1 MYLKKIELVGF
12 KSFANK
18 TVVDFMPDEPAN
30 VKNGSFESENNK
42 RRFAGITAIVGPN
55 GSGKSNIADA
65 IRWAMGEQ
73 SMKNLRGKK
82 MEDIIFAGSGKR
94 GRLNYAT
101 VSLHFD
107 NSDKQ
112 IPLDFSEVII
122 KRKLFRN
129 GDSEY
134 VINGSRVRLI
144 DVADLLAKAGVGK
157 DSYSVLNQGMSDA
170 ILNAS
175 PSERREIFEDAAGV
189 KQYQIKKN
197 RALRKIETTHKNLIQ
212 VEGLLNEINP
222 HLQSL
227 RRQANKAQ
235 KGGELKIKLRKLQEK
250 YFAYLWYKF
259 QQEQKK
265 SFDQKE
271 TLGNEMM
278 HLQKDVDKLND
289 LVLVESRKMRQSKK
303 PDELRTKKD
312 KIYQDMNKLER
323 ERMVVSGKLEI
334 TQEKIKQQNVIQN
347 IPVDKRYIQLELV
360 QLHNEQKKLI
370 EKIKN
375 VEKLEELQDIREFAR
390 VIEQKTFELRN
401 DIEKG
406 NVEGRK
412 TAEQIV
418 GEKKLK
424 KLISELEKQQNIII
438 QKIVILKEQILKI
451 NKEIEIEIRK
461 DEKDR
466 ENFFQKEDDLRE
478 KQRKL
483 NFLKDKFNEA
493 KIALARIEVREEDL
507 TEDAKNDLGIK
518 IQDLKYDEQKINVS
532 DVEQKIFTIKNRL
545 DQIGGIDPLIMDE
558 YQETNQRYETLQ
570 QESADLEKAIVSLK
584 EIAKEMDKKIDKVFT
599 TAFSK
604 INKEFSKYFRIIF
617 GGGNATLI
625 KTKNLKKKMR
635 NIMNTNEIFNEGRSA
650 MVEKNNV
657 EIDDN
662 ENKSNNDNIAG
673 EMISE
678 IGVDISACPPGKKIS
693 NLTML
698 SGGERSLTAL
708 ALLFAIIS
716 YNPPPFAV
724 LDEVEAALDEAN
736 SLRFGKI
743 LQELSNNTQFIAITH
758 NRETMHQA
766 SYLYGATMGDD
777 GVTKLL
783 SVKLDKYK

>member
-1 MYLKKIELVGF
+1 MYLKKIEIAGF

-18 TVVDFMPDEPAN
+18 TVVDFMPLDS
-30 VKNGSFESENNK
+30 KNIEKGGFDSGEK
-42 RRFAGITAIVGPN
+42 KQKQTGITAIVGPN

-82 MEDIIFAGSGKR
+82 MEDIIFAGSGKK
-94 GRLNYAT
+94 GKLNYAT

-122 KRKLFRN
+122 RRKLFRN

-134 VINGSRVRLI
+134 VINGSKVRLI

-170 ILNAS
+170 MLNAS
-175 PSERREIFEDAAGV
+175 PAERRTILEDAAGV

-197 RALRKIETTHKNLIQ
+197 RALKKMETTRKNLEQ
-212 VEGLLNEINP
+212 VDGLLNEISP
-222 HLQSL
+222 HLRSL
-227 RRQANKAQ
+227 KRQASKAQ
-235 KGGELKIKLRKLQEK
+235 KGKELKIELRKLQEK
-250 YFAYLWYKF
+250 YYSYLWNEF
-259 QQEQKK
+259 QQDQKK
-265 SFDQKE
+265 SSEQKE
-271 TLGNEMM
+271 ILGNKMM
-278 HLQKDVDKLND
+278 RLQKEVDKLND
-289 LVLVESRKMRQSKK
+289 FVLTESKKMRQSKK
-303 PDELRTKKD
+303 PDELRAKRD
-312 KIYQDMNKLER
+312 KIYQDINKLER
-323 ERMVVSGKLEI
+323 ERMVTDGKLEI
-334 TQEKIKQQNVIQN
+334 TLEKIKQQNVIQS
-347 IPVDKRYIQLELV
+347 IPVDKKYIQTELA

-375 VEKLEELQDIREFAR
+375 VEKLEELQDVREFAQ
-390 VIEQKTFELRN
+390 VIKQKTFELRG

-406 NVEGRK
+406 KVEGRK
-412 TAEQIV
+412 TTEQIAE
-418 GEKKLK
+418 EKKLEK
-424 KLISELEKQQNIII
+424 FISELEKQRDVIM
-438 QKIVILKEQILKI
+438 QKITTLKQEILKI
-451 NKEIEIEIRK
+451 TKEIEIEIEE
-461 DEKDR
+461 DEKAR
-466 ENFFQKEDDLRE
+466 EDFFRMEDELRE

-507 TEDAKNDLGIK
+507 IEDIKNDLGIEVK
-518 IQDLKYDEQKINVS
+518 KLKYVEQEINVPNT
-532 DVEQKIFTIKNRL
+532 EQKIFRMKNQL
-545 DQIGGIDPLIMDE
+545 EQIGGIDPLIMDE

-599 TAFSK
+599 TAFFK

-617 GGGNATLI
+617 GGGKATLI
-625 KTKNLKKKMR
+625 KTKNLKKKVR
-635 NIMNTNEIFNEGRSA
+635 NIADRNEISSEEQSKIE
-650 MVEKNNV
+650 EKDDV
-657 EIDDN
+657 EIVDN
-662 ENKSNNDNIAG
+662 ENEKDNVVGKMIA
-673 EMISE
+673 E
-678 IGVDISACPPGKKIS
+678 IGVDVSACPPGKKIS

-698 SGGERSLTAL
+698 SGGERSLTSL

-758 NRETMHQA
+758 NRETMRQA
-766 SYLYGATMGDD
+766 AYLYGATMGDD

-783 SVKLDKYK
+783 SVKLDKHK